1 MVTKLK
7 VISVET
13 NTLWYYG
20 KRDIFAMT
28 GNFAPSITLK
38 PSSCMSPAHADMVV
52 SLREPLLGVGSL
64 QQLV

>member
-7 VISVET
+7 VISIET

-20 KRDIFAMT
+20 KRDIFAVIR
-28 GNFAPSITLK
+28 NFAPSITLK
-38 PSSCMSPAHADMVV
+38 PSSCTSLAHADMVV
-52 SLREPLLGVGSL
+52 ALRAPLLGVGSL